1 MIDVFFPCL
10 NYYYPL
16 KNFPDKLLKL
26 LVKNGLPYDKYIY
39 IYIFAKAI
47 VFILG
52 WVIFLFPYLRL
63 ISSAMFLN
71 SFIHVFVN
79 FFILQGMFWSSSSSQ
94 RCWVRMDKEVRIFIF
109 SCALF
114 GWFVL
119 IHCCSFLWIRAVM
132 GMVTLGNIMSQIL
145 SGRVTPESPIVKC
158 IYKNFKKV
166 K

>member
-1 MIDVFFPCL
+1 MIDVLFPCL
-10 NYYYPL
+10 NFCYPL
-16 KNFPDKLLKL
+16 KNFPVKLLKR
-26 LVKNGLPYDKYIY
+26 LVKNVLPYDN
-39 IYIFAKAI
+39 YIFAKAV

-52 WVIFLFPYLRL
+52 WVIFFFLYLRL
-63 ISSAMFLN
+63 ISSAIFLN
-71 SFIHVFVN
+71 SFIHLFVN

-114 GWFVL
+114 CWFVL

>member
-1 MIDVFFPCL
+1 MYSFLVWIAAILSRISQINSWNPL
-10 NYYYPL
+10 SRTSYPTT
-16 KNFPDKLLKL
+16 N
-26 LVKNGLPYDKYIY
+26 

-47 VFILG
+47 VFIL
-52 WVIFLFPYLRL
+52 YLKL
-63 ISSAMFLN
+63 ISSAIFLN
-71 SFIHVFVN
+71 LFIHLFVN

-94 RCWVRMDKEVRIFIF
+94 RCWVRVDKEIRIFIF